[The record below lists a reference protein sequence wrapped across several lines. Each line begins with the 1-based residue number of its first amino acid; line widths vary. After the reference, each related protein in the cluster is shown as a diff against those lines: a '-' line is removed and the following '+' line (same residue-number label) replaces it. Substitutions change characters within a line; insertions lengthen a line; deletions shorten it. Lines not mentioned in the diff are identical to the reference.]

1 MATVTGLTAER
12 MIAMEAATIIDGEVV
27 VDNLHLIT
35 RGGTVV
41 DAGNVRGAPGPTGP
55 ASTVP
60 GPAGPTGP
68 KGDKG
73 DTGPAGPSAGV
84 TDHGDLTGLTDDDH
98 TQYFNQARLNADGH
112 VLFIGSPAAVKAD
125 TTHNIAICN
134 LPNAGM
140 VICCRTGS
148 TWVTEFTYEGT
159 RTTDA
164 NGAIY
169 LAPSD
174 FGLSTIIA
182 AVANVNWSA
191 SYGTTPQFGGNRMS
205 GSQPQIRAFDVATN
219 GVVGNAASQSVGYNV
234 HIRGTL

>member
-98 TQYFNQARLNADGH
+98 T
-112 VLFIGSPAAVKAD
+112 
-125 TTHNIAICN
+125 
-134 LPNAGM
+134 
-140 VICCRTGS
+140 
-148 TWVTEFTYEGT
+148 
-159 RTTDA
+159 
-164 NGAIY
+164 
-169 LAPSD
+169 
-174 FGLSTIIA
+174 
-182 AVANVNWSA
+182 
-191 SYGTTPQFGGNRMS
+191 
-205 GSQPQIRAFDVATN
+205 
-219 GVVGNAASQSVGYNV
+219 
-234 HIRGTL
+234 